1 MSKATIPGR
10 RKSQAGP
17 LKGSSQDFGKLGS
30 IGMLE
35 HVSWAKIPTY
45 YYDFRRFDLPLTEAE
60 VNREFGRN
68 IRIFDNQGVDPGGAR
83 QTNAA
88 VGTGVNEAFVA
99 LGAGIVAMGEGE
111 GFSIHGAVV
120 PTPEAPQNTPV
131 LVPNTVSLAAECYCG
146 SVDLRAQPETTRL
159 ATLWWGAPTWRF
171 IEKFFQAYR
180 LQVIINARFQI
191 VDESLFDVG
200 MTPVPPEF
208 VGASDSMIPS
218 MPFINAVNGVMLD
231 KDVGQQFLPANTITI
246 IEGDNV
252 PMDVAT
258 SECVPPPLAGVTYGH
273 PRIIG
278 LANRIYCFNQP
289 ILFIPGMR
297 FEVDFFNV
305 EDISI
310 YTALRNSITF
320 NCSTAGDRFL
330 ATGEDFRD
338 PAAPG
343 APSLEVAPGATT
355 PNCGINCTVPG
366 GSVSLGVVF
375 KGFALWP
382 QAAVEYLANYL
393 VPNSMHA
400 SMYSE
405 SNSSYLSGLLAS
417 ADYDAKLRSQIAGN
431 LGMTPD
437 KVRAIEQGGR

>member
-1 MSKATIPGR
+1 MTARNRISLPQGGKRGGAPI
-10 RKSQAGP
+10 
-17 LKGSSQDFGKLGS
+17 KGGSQDFGKLGN

-35 HVSWAKIPTY
+35 HMSWAKIPTY
-45 YYDFRRFDLPLTEAE
+45 YYDFRRFELPLTADE
-60 VNREFGRN
+60 VTQEFGRN

-88 VGTGVNEAFVA
+88 VGSGVNEAFVA
-99 LGAGIVAMGEGE
+99 LGAGIIAMGEGE
-111 GFSIHGAVV
+111 GFAINGACVPRPDTPGGALPSIGLL
-120 PTPEAPQNTPV
+120 PGPAPG
-131 LVPNTVSLAAECYCG
+131 TVNPLGGGECYCG
-146 SVDLRAQPETTRL
+146 AADLTNQPATTRQ
-159 ATLWWGAPTWRF
+159 ATFWWGAPTWRF

-180 LQVIINARFQI
+180 LQVLINARFQI

-208 VGASDSMIPS
+208 VGASDSRIPS
-218 MPFINAVNGVMLD
+218 MPFIRATNEVMDD
-231 KDVGQQFLPANTITI
+231 KNINQVFLPVNQAP
-246 IEGDNV
+246 NV
-252 PMDVAT
+252 NAPPE
-258 SECVPPPLAGVTYGH
+258 SICVPPPLAEVTYGH

-305 EDISI
+305 EDVGV
-310 YTALRNSITF
+310 YRALTDSITV
-320 NCSTAGDRFL
+320 NT
-330 ATGEDFRD
+330 TGPDENFDD
-338 PAAPG
+338 Q
-343 APSLEVAPGATT
+343 T
-355 PNCGINCTVPG
+355 PDGQSCGVSCTVPG

-400 SMYSE
+400 AMYAE
-405 SNSSYLSGLLAS
+405 SSSSYLSGLLAS

-431 LGMTPD
+431 LGMAPD
-437 KVRAIEQGGR
+437 KVRAIEQQSE